1 MISNIIEAIVTN
13 DKRKITVAQIS
24 KWSPDSGDRDNCWQL
39 AIKRMSEKRR
49 QLRWQAVEVK

>member
-13 DKRKITVAQIS
+13 DKCKINVAQIPQ
-24 KWSPDSGDRDNCWQL
+24 WSPDSGDRDNCRQL

-49 QLRWQAVEVK
+49 QLRWQAAEVK